1 MAQYNISFKNP
12 INVSVQIGDKA
23 FYSVTSVPGTAAAT
37 AVQSQPIVEIGTVI
51 AVEEK
56 SITVDLLTTI
66 TPSDIEGNFI
76 MFSKNK
82 SANTSGL
89 LGYYI
94 DVKFSNNSKQK
105 AELFVVGSDVTINS

>member
-1 MAQYNISFKNP
+1 
-12 INVSVQIGDKA
+12 
-23 FYSVTSVPGTAAAT
+23 
-37 AVQSQPIVEIGTVI
+37 
-51 AVEEK
+51 
-56 SITVDLLTTI
+56 
-66 TPSDIEGNFI
+66 

-105 AELFVVGSDVTINS
+105 AELFVVGSDITINS